1 MDCFVFICGSG
12 SKYDYGLT
20 ACAEMNL
27 NFQFNDFCYF
37 SVLLFFGTIVDFSV
51 VVVLLKIAFKMILM
65 RIRYMLQ
72 YSVLKC

>member
-12 SKYDYGLT
+12 SKCDYCAALYPSQTPRKVSAEKKLT

-37 SVLLFFGTIVDFSV
+37 SVLLFFGTIVDVSV
-51 VVVLLKIAFKMILM
+51 VVVFG
-65 RIRYMLQ
+65 
-72 YSVLKC
+72 